1 MRAEAR
7 TGQRIAL
14 TLADLRGL
22 TRLGFDA
29 TLGVTDLVEQVHGT
43 IGERV
48 VPLGRAR
55 TGRTRGITRVV
66 YGTIRGTT
74 RLLSRGV
81 DASLRLL
88 EPAGGE
94 ARLSPVREAALA
106 VINGVWGD
114 HLESSGNPLAI
125 PMSLR
130 VGGRR
135 IEATDVGLKAALP
148 HATGRIAVLVHG
160 LCMNDLQWQRQGHHH
175 GTLLAR
181 ELGYT
186 VLHLHY
192 NSGLHV
198 SENGERFAVL
208 LEELIAY
215 WPAPIEE
222 LAIVGHSMGGLVARA
237 ACSVAERRS
246 MAWRA
251 RLTRL
256 VCLGTPHHGAVLE
269 RGGHLVDTV
278 LEMSPYAAPFARLG
292 RARSAGITDLRY
304 GNLQRADWEGRHP
317 RDQKR
322 DDRTP
327 TPLPEG
333 VPVYLLAATTAERP
347 RGLRHALIGDGLVT
361 LASAWGEHRDKA
373 LALAVPPSHRRLITQ
388 ASHWDLLSR
397 PEAADALRNWLA

>member
-135 IEATDVGLKAALP
+135 IEPTDVGLKAA
-148 HATGRIAVLVHG
+148 
-160 LCMNDLQWQRQGHHH
+160 
-175 GTLLAR
+175 
-181 ELGYT
+181 
-186 VLHLHY
+186 
-192 NSGLHV
+192 
-198 SENGERFAVL
+198 F
-208 LEELIAY
+208 
-215 WPAPIEE
+215 
-222 LAIVGHSMGGLVARA
+222 MGA
-237 ACSVAERRS
+237 S
-246 MAWRA
+246 
-251 RLTRL
+251 
-256 VCLGTPHHGAVLE
+256 
-269 RGGHLVDTV
+269 
-278 LEMSPYAAPFARLG
+278 
-292 RARSAGITDLRY
+292 RY
-304 GNLQRADWEGRHP
+304 G
-317 RDQKR
+317 
-322 DDRTP
+322 
-327 TPLPEG
+327 
-333 VPVYLLAATTAERP
+333 
-347 RGLRHALIGDGLVT
+347 
-361 LASAWGEHRDKA
+361 
-373 LALAVPPSHRRLITQ
+373 
-388 ASHWDLLSR
+388 
-397 PEAADALRNWLA
+397 

>member
-1 MRAEAR
+1 M
-7 TGQRIAL
+7 AL

-29 TLGVTDLVEQVHGT
+29 TIGVTDLVEQMHGT
-43 IGERV
+43 IGGLAI
-48 VPLGRAR
+48 PLGRPRAR
-55 TGRTRGITRVV
+55 RTRGITGAV

-88 EPAGGE
+88 EPPGNE
-94 ARLSPVREAALA
+94 APLSPRREAALA
-106 VINGVWGD
+106 AINGVWGD
-114 HLESSGNPLAI
+114 HLEASGNALAI

-135 IEATDVGLKAALP
+135 VELTDAGLEKALP
-148 HATGRIAVLVHG
+148 DATRRVAVLLHG
-160 LCMNDLQWQRQGHHH
+160 LCMNDLQWRREGHHH
-175 GTLLAR
+175 GTMLAK

-198 SENGERFAVL
+198 SDNGERFAL
-208 LEELIAY
+208 LLDELIAH
-215 WPAPIEE
+215 WPEPVGE
-222 LAIVGHSMGGLVARA
+222 LAIVGHSMGGLVARS
-237 ACSVAERRS
+237 ACHVADDRGLS
-246 MAWRA
+246 WRE

-256 VCLGTPHHGAVLE
+256 VFLGTPHHGAVLE
-269 RGGHLVDTV
+269 RGGHLVDRV
-278 LEMSPYAAPFARLG
+278 LEFSPYAAPFAKLG
-292 RARSAGITDLRY
+292 KARSAGITDLRF
-304 GNLQRADWEGRHP
+304 GNIRRSDWAGRHP
-317 RDQKR
+317 YDQKR

-327 TPLPEG
+327 TPLPAG
-333 VPVYLLAATTAERP
+333 VQVYLLAATTAERP
-347 RGLRHALIGDGLVT
+347 RGLRHAVIGDGLVT

-373 LALAVPPSHRRLITQ
+373 LALPVPPSHKRLVTQ

-397 PEAADALRNWLA
+397 PEAADALRRWLA